1 MRARRVSGLTPHHGG
16 AVKRRT
22 ILAPIAA
29 LVLVAAPVAAQQPPQ
44 QLPQQPSQ
52 QGVLDSA
59 AVAAQA
65 AALVLQATAEG
76 QTAAANVGS
85 SGWFV
90 GGFASG
96 IVLGLVGTAITW
108 ALAANSEV
116 EVAPDKR
123 LLISSRSATYQ
134 QLYQKAYGDKVKSK
148 RKVSALTGGLLGTA
162 TILTI
167 YLSAMASD
175 GY

>member
-1 MRARRVSGLTPHHGG
+1 MLQIACLARIGRCGLGRASSRESSRSHY
-16 AVKRRT
+16 
-22 ILAPIAA
+22 
-29 LVLVAAPVAAQQPPQ
+29 
-44 QLPQQPSQ
+44 
-52 QGVLDSA
+52 GVI
-59 AVAAQA
+59 
-65 AALVLQATAEG
+65 QATAEG
-76 QTAAANVGS
+76 QAAAANIGS
-85 SGWFV
+85 SGWFA

-96 IVLGLVGTAITW
+96 VVLGLIGTGITW
-108 ALAANSEV
+108 ALAANSQV

-134 QLYQKAYGDKVKSK
+134 QLYEKAYGDKVKSK

-162 TILTI
+162 TILVV